1 VLSPSEHTPAVERKI
16 AAYLRGGVEVVWVVD
31 GRRRTVTIHRR
42 DVEPLVIPD
51 DGELDGGEVVPG
63 FRLPISEIFA

>member
-1 VLSPSEHTPAVERKI
+1 MSVPVTLDSAEDIVSR
-16 AAYLRGGVEVVWVVD
+16 VVD